1 MNKIIIYLIIS
12 DILILSAFGLIS
24 PIFAIYLN
32 DGLGGGIAAAG
43 LASTIYFLVK
53 SLVQLPLSMYIDKKR
68 SKLGFLIGGT
78 LLIVAVP
85 LMYAFSPNVKYIFL
99 TQALYGIGSAMAY
112 PAWYSLFTMH
122 LDKSHRG
129 LEYSLWATGVG
140 IGTALTA
147 YLGAKFAEVWGFHNL
162 FLLVAGVSFVGLIV
176 LFFLSNRFLRD
187 IRKTEQG
194 FFNKVRCLWCFPH
207 SHAKPTK
214 K

>member
-32 DGLGGGIAAAG
+32 EGLAGGIAAAG

-53 SLVQLPLSMYIDKKR
+53 SLVQLPLSIWIDKKR
-68 SKLGFLIGGT
+68 GKLSFLLIGT

-85 LMYAFSPNVKYIFL
+85 IMYAFSPNVKFIYL
-99 TQALYGIGSAMAY
+99 AQAIYGIGSAMAY

-122 LDKSHRG
+122 LDKKHRG
-129 LEYSLWATGVG
+129 LEYSIWSTGVG

-147 YLGAKFAEVWGFHNL
+147 YAGALFAESFGFQNL
-162 FLLVAGVSFVGLIV
+162 FLIVALISFIGLIV
-176 LFFLSNRFLRD
+176 LFLLSNKFLKD
-187 IRKTEQG
+187 IKETEEIFLNKAGHFLNHRK
-194 FFNKVRCLWCFPH
+194 
-207 SHAKPTK
+207 
-214 K
+214 